1 MRSWIL
7 VVDDD
12 PPHRH
17 LIGMLLKEIVDD
29 ADALV
34 ETVSS
39 GPEAL
44 ERMQQQLADGGP
56 RLLVLSDYVMPEMS
70 GLDLLVEVKKRFPDA
85 DLRFLA
91 ISSVQQV
98 VDMEALEEAGAH
110 EFLVKPYDLEDY
122 VAMLRRVLEEWGDV
136 GIAAQMPL

>member
-1 MRSWIL
+1 MKNWIL

-17 LIGMLLKEIVDD
+17 LIGMLLKEAVDD
-29 ADALV
+29 GDTEV
-34 ETVSS
+34 ETVPS

-44 ERMQQQLADGGP
+44 ERMAQELPKAP
-56 RLLVLSDYVMPEMS
+56 RVLVLSDYVMPEMS
-70 GLDLLVEVKKRFPDA
+70 GLDLLLEVKARHPDA
-85 DLRFLA
+85 DLRFLV

-98 VDMEALEEAGAH
+98 VDMDALEAAGAH

-122 VAMLRRVLEEWGDV
+122 VKMLRFVIKDWGQV
-136 GIAAQMPL
+136 KMAPQTSV